1 MASLTLLTRNCVC
14 TRPEPSAVVRGVT
27 LICAQQT
34 IRGRVSRLLSP
45 IIVVVVVALFV
56 LAALATLTAL
66 AALATLSALV
76 TLAALVAVV
85 GIGFTSLFAAIL
97 AIIVVVFA
105 SISRGARVPIAVTGL
120 VVVLGRGTFGDVR
133 TLVIVNLRASA
144 LSAVILWNSRAVIL
158 IGRSPIIRPIVAR
171 LSVCVTLKA
180 IVNDVTHAPD
190 DVLKLSRRDV
200 SLQVRGLFEFACADE
215 REQVCGEDREKRLHV
230 YDADASLSVFSRS
243 KFVAVQTREAFQLD
257 LRLH

>member
-14 TRPEPSAVVRGVT
+14 TRPEPSAVVRGVI

-66 AALATLSALV
+66 AALV
-76 TLAALVAVV
+76 TLATLVAVV

-105 SISRGARVPIAVTGL
+105 SFSRGARVPIAVAVAVAGL
-120 VVVLGRGTFGDVR
+120 VVVLGRGTFGDIR
-133 TLVIVNLRASA
+133 TLVVINLRASA
-144 LSAVILWNSRAVIL
+144 LTAVILWNSGAVIL
-158 IGRSPIIRPIVAR
+158 IGRTPIIRPIVAR

-190 DVLKLSRRDV
+190 DVLKLSRR
-200 SLQVRGLFEFACADE
+200 E
-215 REQVCGEDREKRLHV
+215 
-230 YDADASLSVFSRS
+230 
-243 KFVAVQTREAFQLD
+243 
-257 LRLH
+257 